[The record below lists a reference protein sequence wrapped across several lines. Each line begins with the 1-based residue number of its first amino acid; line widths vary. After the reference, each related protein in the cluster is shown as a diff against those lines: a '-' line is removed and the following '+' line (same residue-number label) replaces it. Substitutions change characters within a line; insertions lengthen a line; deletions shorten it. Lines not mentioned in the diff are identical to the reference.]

1 MEAEGANEEAKF
13 KNEDE
18 IIKENYE
25 ADTRMLSKKKQRL
38 HFSTSYA
45 ELIKLSQ
52 IIGVAEKEAYLAEIS
67 NVRKKLLKQIESGVL
82 DDNGLAFD
90 DLTHRAMQRE
100 VWVLNGVLEHDFS
113 ITVLQKVAENFDK
126 VDAVPQGYFY
136 PEIYA

>member
-1 MEAEGANEEAKF
+1 M
-13 KNEDE
+13 
-18 IIKENYE
+18 Y
-25 ADTRMLSKKKQRL
+25 
-38 HFSTSYA
+38 FSTSYA

-52 IIGVAEKEAYLAEIS
+52 IIGVAEKEEYLAEIS